1 MNSEKGIEVDQ
12 AKIDVII
19 RLEPPT
25 SMKGIRIF
33 VGNARF
39 YRRFIKDFSKI
50 DHPLTKLM
58 CHNLCSTFMMS
69 V

>member
-39 YRRFIKDFSKI
+39 Y
-50 DHPLTKLM
+50 
-58 CHNLCSTFMMS
+58 
-69 V
+69 